1 MGKIRELNV
10 RHNLRRE
17 HSLGK
22 ICVKVQTER
31 KTNESKRINVP
42 SPFSSLI
49 GPTKKKK
56 APQIIASQVR
66 LSLNNLLFIV
76 LHLSS
81 RGLQKKT
88 EQNRNI
94 VAIPSLS

>member
-1 MGKIRELNV
+1 MVGKIRELNV

-49 GPTKKKK
+49 GPTKKKSP
-56 APQIIASQVR
+56 A
-66 LSLNNLLFIV
+66 NNRF
-76 LHLSS
+76 SS
-81 RGLQKKT
+81 EVKFK
-88 EQNRNI
+88 
-94 VAIPSLS
+94 